1 MNAAILPLLAA
12 ALAMGLPIF
21 VALGAIVFV
30 ALGGFSSMPLTVV
43 AQRMF
48 AGIDNFTLMAIPFFV
63 LAAELMRVGGLADR
77 LIDLAR
83 VLVGWLPGGMAVA
96 AVLSCLFFASISGSS
111 PATLAAIGTIMI
123 PALIRAGYETLF
135 VVGLITT
142 AGTLGLVI
150 PPSITLIIFGAVTG
164 TSIGQLFAAGLLPG
178 ITIGI
183 LLMAYCVIHA
193 RSRGM
198 AMGRPPGLREIAAAL
213 RRAVWALGLP
223 VVLLGGIYSGV
234 FTPTESAAVACLYGL
249 VVGLAITRGLKPGD
263 LFEVFR
269 SAGLISA
276 TLLLITAGASA
287 FSWLLASQAIPTQI
301 ASAILSFTENRYAV
315 LALFN
320 VILLLAG
327 CFLDGASAVIILAPL
342 MTPIASSVG
351 VDPVHFGIITLI
363 NVEIGM
369 LTPPVGLNLFVA
381 CAIARLP
388 LQEVVKAV
396 LPTLGILFLGLLL
409 VTYVPALSLWLPG
422 LLYP

>member
-1 MNAAILPLLAA
+1 
-12 ALAMGLPIF
+12 
-21 VALGAIVFV
+21 
-30 ALGGFSSMPLTVV
+30 
-43 AQRMF
+43 
-48 AGIDNFTLMAIPFFV
+48 
-63 LAAELMRVGGLADR
+63 
-77 LIDLAR
+77 
-83 VLVGWLPGGMAVA
+83 
-96 AVLSCLFFASISGSS
+96 
-111 PATLAAIGTIMI
+111 MI
-123 PALIRAGYETLF
+123 PALIRAGYETRF

-150 PPSITLIIFGAVTG
+150 PPSITLIIYGAVTG

-178 ITIGI
+178 LTIGA
-183 LLMAYCVIHA
+183 LLMIYCVIHA
-193 RSRGM
+193 RRRGM
-198 AMGRPPGLREIAAAL
+198 AMGRPPRRQEIGAAL
-213 RRAVWALGLP
+213 RQAVWALGLP
-223 VVLLGGIYSGV
+223 VLLLGGIYSGV

-342 MTPIASSVG
+342 MTPIAASVG

-381 CAIARLP
+381 CAIAKLP